1 MRDDLAWHYTTAMG
15 FEGIIKTWVVKVSTK
30 DVAKGET
37 PVAWFSVNP
46 MLENTIM
53 EMAFERPD
61 RTVVRP
67 RNAVEY
73 RILGFGLYRVGVSA
87 AELLTYP
94 QLLKQAKI
102 GFLRRK
108 SLEKAAKQ
116 VGASPFE
123 WRGSLSPVAIDGAAI
138 IERFDGVRWIPL
150 DRNQAEQVFV
160 SEMEAMT
167 PLVKQILASSR
178 RDPLPVSADRLI

>member
-1 MRDDLAWHYTTAMG
+1 M
-15 FEGIIKTWVVKVSTK
+15 
-30 DVAKGET
+30 
-37 PVAWFSVNP
+37 
-46 MLENTIM
+46 
-53 EMAFERPD
+53 
-61 RTVVRP
+61 
-67 RNAVEY
+67 
-73 RILGFGLYRVGVSA
+73 
-87 AELLTYP
+87 
-94 QLLKQAKI
+94 
-102 GFLRRK
+102 RRK